1 MMWVK
6 FMKIADLYIAFINDR
21 ASYCAP
27 DTIRYYRENLSF
39 FISWLQSVGIDETEQ
54 LLPDVLRSFVV
65 YLRDIRKVKAT
76 SIHTYF
82 RAIYAFFHW
91 MVEDEYIQTMK
102 KIKLPRQNPETVL
115 PLSQQEAEYI
125 LETISS
131 TSENPRRDALIFRLM
146 LDCGLRRSEVL
157 HLRCCDVN
165 REHRLLMINDSKFN
179 KSRIVPVPE
188 PVLQLIGYQF
198 LNRNPDSEEMLLLH
212 RRGGPLTKECI
223 KQFFEHLKKRSG
235 IQRIHAHLLRHTF
248 GTSYMSY
255 RGNLEYLRI
264 YMGHETLQMTL
275 NYVHL
280 SLQLQLSGYQVY
292 KIDDIYK

>member
-1 MMWVK
+1 MR
-6 FMKIADLYIAFINDR
+6 IADLYTAFINDR

-27 DTIRYYRENLSF
+27 DSIRYYRDNLSF
-39 FISWLQSVGIDETEQ
+39 FIKWLQSAGIDDTEQ
-54 LLPDVLRSFVV
+54 LVPDILRSFVV
-65 YLRDIRKVKAT
+65 YLRDDRKIKST

-82 RAIYAFFHW
+82 RAIYTFLHW
-91 MVEDEYIQTMK
+91 MMEEEHIRTFKY
-102 KIKLPRQNPETVL
+102 KIKLPRENPETKL
-115 PLSQQEAEYI
+115 PLSQQEVDHI
-125 LETISS
+125 LDTISG

-165 REHRLLMINDSKFN
+165 QEHRLLMINDSKFN

-188 PVLQLIGYQF
+188 VVLQLIRYQ
-198 LNRNPDSEEMLLLH
+198 LWNRNPNSEESLLLH
-212 RRGGPLTKECI
+212 RRGGPITMDCI
-223 KQFFEHLKKRSG
+223 RQFFKKLKKRSG
-235 IQRIHAHLLRHTF
+235 IQRLHAHLLRHTF
-248 GTSYMSY
+248 GTSYMTY
-255 RGNLEYLRI
+255 RNNLEYLRI